1 MASLCDDIR
10 GMANS
15 ILNTPSGAG
24 VGISLGA
31 VLNTGAAVSLTFCAS
46 FERSEE
52 FTSTVHFTEE
62 HVALFNS
69 LKDSVPGVVVQLSRL
84 LDAKRDAL
92 LADLQYR
99 KSSAAEARE
108 AAAARLA
115 AAQAELQAAAA
126 AQRAAEDEE
135 AAIARREAEAEQ
147 LRMFPLQKAD
157 TEDLLAADI
166 LQSVSRANTPPPPVR
181 KPATSDVNFEGLAGK
196 HLKGADVMYP
206 FTCLDG
212 TSKMFR
218 GTIDKQTG
226 FDKVRV
232 VFSDGEIKS
241 YAMTGTQ
248 GAELARALERA
259 GTKRA
264 REPEEEDPQAKAARK
279 DTFVWAGTIITFKQ
293 LEDAV
298 AKRRAE
304 LGPNQPFSWLPLRK
318 ILLPEGTKTDS
329 ANVCVR
335 AWARMGMKP
344 V

>member
-15 ILNTPSGAG
+15 ILNTPSGE
-24 VGISLGA
+24 GIGLGA
-31 VLNTGAAVSLTFCAS
+31 VLDTGAAVSLTFCAS
-46 FERSEE
+46 FEGSEE

-62 HVALFNS
+62 HVALFNT
-69 LKDSVPGVVVQLSRL
+69 LKSSVPGVVVQLSRL

-92 LADLQYR
+92 LADLQSR
-99 KSSAAEARE
+99 KTTAAQARE

-115 AAQAELQAAAA
+115 AAQAELQ
-126 AQRAAEDEE
+126 AAEDEE

-147 LRMFPLQKAD
+147 LRMFPAD
-157 TEDLLAADI
+157 AAPTATMEDTLAADI

-181 KPATSDVNFEGLAGK
+181 KPTANDVNFEGLAGK
-196 HLKGADVMYP
+196 HLKGEEVVYP
-206 FTCLDG
+206 FTCRDG
-212 TSKMFR
+212 TTKMFR
-218 GTIDKQTG
+218 GTIDRQVG

-232 VFSDGEIKS
+232 VFSDGEIKR
-241 YAMTGTQ
+241 YAMTGSQ

-264 REPEEEDPQAKAARK
+264 RETEEEDPQAKAARK
-279 DTFVWAGTIITFKQ
+279 DTFVWAGTVITFEQ

-304 LGPNQPFSWLPLRK
+304 LGPDQPFRWLSLRK
-318 ILLPEGTKTDS
+318 FLLPKGTATDS
-329 ANVCVR
+329 ANTCVR